1 MPVYK
6 SPQIM
11 NLDSLEIHYSQARFY
26 LDLGEM
32 KRNSIQNA
40 INNILL

>member
-6 SPQIM
+6 SPEIM
-11 NLDSLEIHYSQARFY
+11 NLDSFEIHYSQARFC

-32 KRNSIQNA
+32 KRDAIQNA